1 MYFANNHRI
10 TSSNLPTSAEPLIS
24 NKFPILSCLLCVMLR
39 LLVKVARGAWVWAC
53 VLVHGQCTSGYTSD
67 ISDF

>member
-39 LLVKVARGAWVWAC
+39 LLVKVA
-53 VLVHGQCTSGYTSD
+53 
-67 ISDF
+67 